1 MRARACFCFCLCAEE
16 VALLKAKAKAAEE
29 DIELIPPLRSLHG
42 DMENYKFE
50 FTTHKT
56 NGERG

>member
-1 MRARACFCFCLCAEE
+1 